1 MTPRDKEKLDILVG
15 ERGDK
20 SQSAVR
26 LVAVKALV
34 DGLNVEPSGDA
45 AADIRALFAA
55 INAVRI
61 ALR

>member
-1 MTPRDKEKLDILVG
+1 MTPRDKEKLDVLAG

-26 LVAVKALV
+26 LASVQALV
-34 DGLNVEPSGDA
+34 NNISVDPSGDTD
-45 AADIRALFAA
+45 ADIKALFAC
-55 INAVRI
+55 INALRI

>member
-1 MTPRDKEKLDILVG
+1 MTPRDKEKLDVLVG

-26 LVAVKALV
+26 LAAAKALV
-34 DGLNVEPSGDA
+34 DSLTVDPTGNA
-45 AADIRALFAA
+45 ANDIKALFAA
-55 INAVRI
+55 INALRI